1 MKKRK
6 LKFIDLFAGC
16 GGLSLGLE
24 QSGFFPVYVN
34 ELNKDALETYLINR
48 EKEYPHLRNP
58 KFHSFDIKDCVNEK
72 FFRSLK
78 RNLKVEFGDSKVD
91 LICGGPPCQGYSGI
105 GIRRSYSVEKK
116 QLPLNHLYQDMAYF
130 IHKIQPKIFLFENVQ
145 GLLTSRWTKEGQKG
159 EIFKNVLETF
169 KNIPNYNVKYKLI
182 HAKDYGVPQN
192 RPRIL
197 IIGIRKNLSPKV
209 NENDDALENDFLPE
223 PSYDYPHLIDVL
235 SDLVD
240 KKFEYGGETKKY
252 PSNPKTPWQENI
264 RQGFESNEMYLKGDL
279 LTEHEYSNHTAR
291 VREKFGYMISN
302 KGEIPEHLKTKKF
315 AQRLLPKKWDEKGPT
330 ITATSLPD
338 DFVHFSQ
345 ARSLTVREW
354 ARLQTFPD
362 WYQFAGKRTTGGIRR
377 AGNPRKSIFDRE
389 VPKYTQIG
397 NAVPVKLA
405 YELGLHFSKIL
416 ND

>member
-1 MKKRK
+1 MLNK

-24 QSGFFPVYVN
+24 QAGFSPVYVN
-34 ELNKDALETYLINR
+34 ELNKDALETYLLNR
-48 EKEYPHLRNP
+48 EKEYPFLRNP
-58 KFHSFDIKDCVNEK
+58 KFHSFDIKDCINER

-78 RNLKVEFGDSKVD
+78 RNLRNEFGSSKVD

-105 GIRRSYSVEKK
+105 GIRRSYSVDKK
-116 QLPLNHLYQDMAYF
+116 QLPSNHLYQDMAYF
-130 IHKIQPKIFLFENVQ
+130 IHKMQPKIFLFENVQ
-145 GLLTSRWTKEGQKG
+145 GLLTSRWTKNGIKG
-159 EIFKNVLETF
+159 EIFEDVFNTF
-169 KNIPNYNVKYKLI
+169 NILKGYKVKYSLV
-182 HAKDYGVPQN
+182 HAKNYGVPQN
-192 RPRIL
+192 RPRVL
-197 IIGIRKNLSPKV
+197 IIGIRNNLSPKV
-209 NENDDALENDFLPE
+209 QESDDALINGFLPE
-223 PSYDYPHLIDVL
+223 PTYDYPHLIDVL

-252 PSNPKTPWQENI
+252 PSKPNNPWQENI
-264 RQGFESNEMYLKGDL
+264 RKEFRSNRVSLKGDK
-279 LTEHEYSNHTAR
+279 LTEHEYSNHSER
-291 VREKFGYMISN
+291 IREKFSYMISN

-315 AQRLLPKKWDEKGPT
+315 AQRLLPKKWDDKGPT

-362 WYQFAGKRTTGGIRR
+362 WYKFAGKRTTGGIRR
-377 AGNPRKSIFDRE
+377 AGNPRENIFERE

-405 YELGLHFSKIL
+405 EEVGLHFVQLLK
-416 ND
+416 